1 MNRTKLSAV
10 CAIAVIF
17 MSSLLRSQPSL
28 EQKIAQMIM
37 VGFSGTTVPESL
49 KTDLT
54 ARGLGGV
61 ILFAANIADPQ
72 QVKTLTAQLQN
83 HSGGSLLI
91 AVDQEG
97 GRVAR
102 LSANNGFAATPS
114 AYKLGTLI
122 NNEDTTR
129 AAAAMMASW
138 LQQSGFTINFAPVA
152 DVRVNPLS
160 PAIGKLDRSFSADPD
175 TVSRHIEWFIDE
187 FHKKKIV
194 TTLKHFP
201 GHGSAATDSHLGF
214 TDVTATWSAD
224 ELIPFRYAID
234 NGFADLIMT
243 GHLYNKTI
251 DTLYP
256 GSLSNATV
264 TGLLRDSLGYDG
276 VVISDELFMNAIS
289 ANYEFDDALE
299 LCVTSGTDI
308 LLFNKSIYNNN
319 SLTAYVINSIAGKV
333 RGGTIAESL
342 IDSAYDR
349 IQRLKQSITTG
360 TLFADVPVPN
370 ETALYPNYPN
380 PFNGSTT
387 IRYTI
392 RTAGNAT
399 IMLYD
404 LLGRNVATIVN
415 EYHQPG
421 SYAARIQIGGGAIPS
436 LPSGVYFYR
445 LQSGTLSETGR
456 MIYLR

>member
-1 MNRTKLSAV
+1 MSKISCRT
-10 CAIAVIF
+10 
-17 MSSLLRSQPSL
+17 LLLLCFIVTSILNAQPSL
-28 EQKIAQMIM
+28 EKKIAEMIM
-37 VGFSGTTVPESL
+37 VGFSGTTIPESL

-54 ARGLGGV
+54 VRGLGGV
-61 ILFAANIADPQ
+61 VLFAANIADPQ
-72 QVKTLTAQLQN
+72 QVQTLTAQLKN
-83 HSGGSLLI
+83 HSGGTLLI

-102 LSANNGFAATPS
+102 LSANNGFTATSS

-122 NNEDTTR
+122 NDEDTTR
-129 AAAAMMASW
+129 AAAAMMAGW

-152 DVRVNPLS
+152 DVRVNPQS
-160 PAIGKLDRSFSADPD
+160 PAIGKLNRSFSGNPD
-175 TVSRHIEWFIDE
+175 TVSRHIGWFIEE

-214 TDVTATWSAD
+214 TDVTTTWSAD

-234 NGFADLIMT
+234 NGYADLIMT

-251 DTLYP
+251 DSLYP
-256 GSLSNATV
+256 GSLSHATV
-264 TGLLRDSLGYDG
+264 TTLLRDSLGYNG
-276 VVISDELFMNAIS
+276 AVISDELFMNAIS

-299 LCVTSGTDI
+299 LCVKSGTDI

-319 SLTAYVINSIAGKV
+319 SLTAYVVNSIAGKV
-333 RGGTIAESL
+333 HSGTIAESL

-360 TLFADVPVPN
+360 TLFADVPVPK
-370 ETALYPNYPN
+370 ETMLYPNYPN

-392 RTAGNAT
+392 RSAGNASIT
-399 IMLYD
+399 LFD
-404 LLGRNVATIVN
+404 VLGRNVATILN
-415 EYHQPG
+415 EYRQPG
-421 SYAARIQIGGGAIPS
+421 TYSARIQIGSGAIPT

-445 LQSGTLSETGR
+445 LQTGMMAETRR
-456 MIYLR
+456 MIYIR